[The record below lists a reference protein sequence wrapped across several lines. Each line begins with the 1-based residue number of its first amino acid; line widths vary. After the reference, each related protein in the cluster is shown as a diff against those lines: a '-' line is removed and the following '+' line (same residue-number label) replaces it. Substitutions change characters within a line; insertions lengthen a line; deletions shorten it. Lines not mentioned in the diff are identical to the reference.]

1 MTEKDWNQ
9 PEPEPEQPPEPDP
22 SPTDPYENPG
32 QPTRIEPR
40 DPDPNPEGWP
50 IPPPEPTGWFRAR
63 VGTRA
68 HLNLSAW
75 GVRTTHPDSFIFA
88 S

>member
-50 IPPPEPTGWFRAR
+50 IPPPATGWFRAR
-63 VGTRA
+63 VSTRA
-68 HLNLSAW
+68 H
-75 GVRTTHPDSFIFA
+75 
-88 S
+88 